1 VARRGEGKTM
11 RRRRRQ
17 RSLAA
22 AWSSA
27 NGIRMGKE
35 RDTRPLVGGA

>member
-1 VARRGEGKTM
+1 M
-11 RRRRRQ
+11 RRRGRQ
-17 RSLAA
+17 RSLAV

-27 NGIRMGKE
+27 DGIWMGKE